1 MPLWTSRY
9 GEDSKKRLLLMVS
22 MEASISHVYIDLCD
36 KACAFFPTNV
46 ELKT

>member
-1 MPLWTSRY
+1 MLLWTSRY

-36 KACAFFPTNV
+36 NFFPTNV
-46 ELKT
+46 GLKT